1 MHGRDVRVDPVATR
15 LVADVDSFCVGG
27 ETALD
32 EPHIVE
38 QPIDIA
44 RKDAPCVRGGT
55 WLRTTQRDR
64 DGLAPFSSNDSMR
77 CCERIGRA
85 ANRRS
90 GSATP

>member
-38 QPIDIA
+38 QPIDKLFILSPS
-44 RKDAPCVRGGT
+44 RRERVR
-55 WLRTTQRDR
+55 
-64 DGLAPFSSNDSMR
+64 
-77 CCERIGRA
+77 
-85 ANRRS
+85 
-90 GSATP
+90 